1 MKKKWNVKIDG
12 RNLDQTE
19 IIDTLLESRGIDD
32 VTDFLHPSDDDML
45 PLEKLRNID
54 KAAKVIL
61 NGVDDIDSA
70 FLVYFDTDSDG
81 CTAGSIAT
89 RYLEHLGANVFTYI
103 NEGKK
108 HGIEDFDT
116 DMLDDVDIVWIVD
129 SIQNSIEPYKKFLDK
144 NVRIVITDHH
154 LIDDKLR
161 KEMENLGI
169 VLVSSAIDYE
179 NPALS
184 GSGVTWK
191 LCQYMDYMNLD
202 DYSDKLID
210 LAATGLIADM
220 CDMTSK
226 ENRVICDKAFKNLRN
241 LGIKKINGG
250 YAFVARNVSFGVAPK
265 INAANRTNH
274 NDLAMRVFLSDDE
287 DEIAEI
293 IKGLNACRDE
303 QNEIVGRILP
313 SLEEQAQEQLDNK
326 CMFFFIPDDTEASVS
341 GLIGNKL
348 LEKYN
353 RPLMVLKKR
362 DENYE
367 GSMRAVGVTSFKEYC
382 DDTGI
387 GWCSGHEN
395 AAGIGIPIAH
405 FEEFKAAILEE
416 LADVEFVC
424 ETSADIQLDVR
435 QVTDGLVKNLNV
447 LNRISGT
454 GFEPITVMI
463 ETNDYEVSNMSK
475 GKHLKIIDNNTG
487 MIFVKWNYCG
497 SWNFDGTFKAI
508 GTLEK
513 AHYGRY
519 DYIQLTIQDFKV
531 DKEEEL

>member
-12 RNLDQTE
+12 RNLDSTE
-19 IIDTLLESRGIDD
+19 IIDTLLENRGIDD
-32 VTDFLHPSDDDML
+32 VTEFLHPSEDDVL

-54 KAAKVIL
+54 KAAQVIL
-61 NGVDDIDSA
+61 NGVDDIDTV
-70 FLVYFDTDSDG
+70 FLVYYDTDSDG

-103 NEGKK
+103 NEKK
-108 HGIEDFDT
+108 DHGIKNFDT
-116 DMLDDVDIVWIVD
+116 DLLNDVDIVWIVD
-129 SIQNSIEPYKKFLDK
+129 SIQDSIEPYKRFLDK
-144 NVRIVITDHH
+144 NVQIVITDHH
-154 LIDDKLR
+154 LIKDELR
-161 KEMENLGI
+161 KKVEDLGI
-169 VLVSSAIDYE
+169 ILVSSAVDYE

-202 DYSDKLID
+202 DYSDKMID
-210 LAATGLIADM
+210 LAAVGLIADM
-220 CDMTSK
+220 SDMMSK
-226 ENRVICDKAFKNLRN
+226 ENRAICDKAFKSLHN

-250 YAFVARNVSFGVAPK
+250 YAFVSRNVSFGIAPK
-265 INAANRTNH
+265 INAANRVNH
-274 NDLAMRVFLSDDE
+274 NDLAMNVFLSDDE

-293 IKGLNACRDE
+293 IKGLNDCREE
-303 QNEIVGRILP
+303 QNKIVAEIMP
-313 SLEEQAQEQLDNK
+313 KLEEQAQEQLENK

-353 RPLMVLKKR
+353 RPLLVLKKYGN
-362 DENYE
+362 EFS
-367 GSMRAVGVTSFKEYC
+367 GSMRAIGVTSFKEYC
-382 DDTGI
+382 DNTGI

-395 AAGIGIPIAH
+395 AAGIGIPIVQ
-405 FEEFKAAILEE
+405 FEEFKETILEE

-424 ETSADIQLDVR
+424 ETTADIQLDAK
-435 QVTDGLVKNLNV
+435 QITDNLIKDLNS

-454 GFEPITVMI
+454 GFEPIMVMI
-463 ETNDYEVSNMSK
+463 ETDDYEVSNMSK

-487 MIFVKWNYCG
+487 MIFVKWNYNG
-497 SWNFDGTFKAI
+497 SWDFNGTFKAI
-508 GTLEK
+508 GTIEK

-519 DYIQLTIQDFKV
+519 DYKQLTIQDWRC
-531 DKEEEL
+531 E

>member
-12 RNLDQTE
+12 RNLDSTE
-19 IIDTLLESRGIDD
+19 IIDTLLESRGIND
-32 VTDFLHPSDDDML
+32 VTEFLHPSEDDVL

-54 KAAKVIL
+54 KAAQVIL
-61 NGVDDIDSA
+61 DGVDDIDTV
-70 FLVYFDTDSDG
+70 FLVYYDTDSDG

-103 NEGKK
+103 NEKK
-108 HGIEDFDT
+108 DHGIKNFDT
-116 DMLDDVDIVWIVD
+116 DLLNDVDIVWIVD
-129 SIQNSIEPYKKFLDK
+129 SIQDSIEPYKRFLDK
-144 NVRIVITDHH
+144 NVQIVITDHH
-154 LIDDKLR
+154 LIKDELR
-161 KEMENLGI
+161 KEMEDLGI
-169 VLVSSAIDYE
+169 ILVSSAVDYE

-202 DYSDKLID
+202 DYSDKMID
-210 LAATGLIADM
+210 LAAVGLIADM
-220 CDMTSK
+220 SDMMSK
-226 ENRVICDKAFKNLRN
+226 ENRAICDKAFKSLHN

-250 YAFVARNVSFGVAPK
+250 YAFVSRNVSFGIAPK
-265 INAANRTNH
+265 INAANRVNH
-274 NDLAMRVFLSDDE
+274 NDLAMNVFLSDDE

-293 IKGLNACRDE
+293 IKGLNDCREE
-303 QNEIVGRILP
+303 QNKIVAEIMP
-313 SLEEQAQEQLDNK
+313 KLEEQAQEQLENK

-353 RPLMVLKKR
+353 RPLLVLKKYG
-362 DENYE
+362 DEFS
-367 GSMRAVGVTSFKEYC
+367 GSMRAIGVTSFKEYC
-382 DDTGI
+382 DNTGI

-395 AAGIGIPIAH
+395 AAGIGIPIIQ
-405 FEEFKAAILEE
+405 FKEFKTAILKE

-424 ETSADIQLDVR
+424 ETTADIQLDAK
-435 QVTDGLVKNLNV
+435 QITDNLIKDLNS

-454 GFEPITVMI
+454 GFEPIMVMI
-463 ETNDYEVSNMSK
+463 ETDDYEVGNMSK

-487 MIFVKWNYCG
+487 MIFIKWNYNG
-497 SWNFDGTFKAI
+497 SWDFNGTFKAI
-508 GTLEK
+508 GTIEK

-519 DYIQLTIQDFKV
+519 DYKQLTIQDWRC
-531 DKEEEL
+531 E

>member
-12 RNLDQTE
+12 RNLDSTE
-19 IIDTLLESRGIDD
+19 IIDTLLESRGIND
-32 VTDFLHPSDDDML
+32 VTEFLHPSEDDVL

-54 KAAKVIL
+54 KAAQVIL
-61 NGVDDIDSA
+61 DGVDDIDTV
-70 FLVYFDTDSDG
+70 FLVYYDTDSDG

-103 NEGKK
+103 NEKK
-108 HGIEDFDT
+108 DHGIKNFDT
-116 DMLDDVDIVWIVD
+116 DLLNDVDIVWIVD
-129 SIQNSIEPYKKFLDK
+129 SIQDSIEPYKRFLDK
-144 NVRIVITDHH
+144 NVQIVITDHH
-154 LIDDKLR
+154 LIKDELR
-161 KEMENLGI
+161 KEMEDLGI
-169 VLVSSAIDYE
+169 ILVSSAVDYE

-202 DYSDKLID
+202 DYSDKMID
-210 LAATGLIADM
+210 LAAVGLIADM
-220 CDMTSK
+220 SDMMSK
-226 ENRVICDKAFKNLRN
+226 ENRAICDKAFKSLHN

-250 YAFVARNVSFGVAPK
+250 YAFVSRNVSFGIAPK
-265 INAANRTNH
+265 INAANRVNH
-274 NDLAMRVFLSDDE
+274 NDLAMNVFLSDDE

-293 IKGLNACRDE
+293 IKGLNDCREE
-303 QNEIVGRILP
+303 QNKIVAEIMP
-313 SLEEQAQEQLDNK
+313 KLEEQAQEQLENK

-353 RPLMVLKKR
+353 RPLLVLKKYGN
-362 DENYE
+362 EFS
-367 GSMRAVGVTSFKEYC
+367 GSMRAIGVTSFKEYC
-382 DDTGI
+382 DNTGI

-395 AAGIGIPIAH
+395 AAGIGIPIIQ
-405 FEEFKAAILEE
+405 FEEFKTAILKE

-424 ETSADIQLDVR
+424 ETTADIQLDAK
-435 QVTDGLVKNLNV
+435 QITDNLIKDLNS

-454 GFEPITVMI
+454 GFEPIMVMI
-463 ETNDYEVSNMSK
+463 ETDDYEVGNMSK

-487 MIFVKWNYCG
+487 MIFVKWNYNG
-497 SWNFDGTFKAI
+497 SWNFNGTFKAI
-508 GTLEK
+508 GTIEK

-519 DYIQLTIQDFKV
+519 DYKQLTIQDWRC
-531 DKEEEL
+531 E

>member
-1 MKKKWNVKIDG
+1 MRKKWNIKIDG
-12 RNLDQTE
+12 RGLEQDE
-19 IIDTLLESRGIDD
+19 IIDSLLSSRNIDD
-32 VTDFLHPSDDDML
+32 LDSFLHPSEDDML
-45 PLEKLRNID
+45 PLEKLHNID
-54 KAAKVIL
+54 KAAQVIL
-61 NGVDDIDSA
+61 DGVDDIDSA

-103 NEGKK
+103 NEKK
-108 HGIEDFDT
+108 DHGIKNFDT
-116 DMLDDVDIVWIVD
+116 DLLDDVNIVWIVD
-129 SIQNSIEPYKKFLDK
+129 SIQDSIEPYKRFLDK
-144 NVRIVITDHH
+144 NVQIVITDHH
-154 LIDDKLR
+154 LINDELR
-161 KEMENLGI
+161 KEMEDSGI
-169 VLVSSAIDYE
+169 ILVSSAVNYE

-220 CDMTSK
+220 CDMLSK
-226 ENRVICDKAFKNLRN
+226 ENRAICNKAFKNLRN

-250 YAFVARNVSFGVAPK
+250 YAFVARNVSFGIAPK

-274 NDLAMRVFLSDDE
+274 NDLAMQVFLSDDE
-287 DEIAEI
+287 DEIADI

-382 DDTGI
+382 DNTRI

-395 AAGIGIPIAH
+395 AAGIGIPIAQ
-405 FEEFKAAILEE
+405 FEKFKAAILEE

-424 ETSADIQLDVR
+424 ETSADIQLDAK
-435 QVTDGLVKNLNV
+435 QITDNLIKDLNS

-454 GFEPITVMI
+454 GFEPIMVMI
-463 ETNDYEVSNMSK
+463 ETDDYEISNMSK

-487 MIFVKWNYCG
+487 MIFVKWNYNG
-497 SWNFDGTFKAI
+497 SWDFNGTFKAI
-508 GTLEK
+508 GTIEK

-519 DYIQLTIQDFKV
+519 DYKQLTIQDWRC
-531 DKEEEL
+531 E

>member
-1 MKKKWNVKIDG
+1 MRKKWNIKIDG
-12 RNLDQTE
+12 RGLEQDE
-19 IIDTLLESRGIDD
+19 IIDSLLSSRNIEDLD
-32 VTDFLHPSDDDML
+32 SFLHPSEDDML
-45 PLEKLRNID
+45 PLEKLHNID
-54 KAAKVIL
+54 KAAQVIL
-61 NGVDDIDSA
+61 DGVDDIDSA

-103 NEGKK
+103 NEKK
-108 HGIEDFDT
+108 DHGIKNFDT
-116 DMLDDVDIVWIVD
+116 DLLDNIDIVWIVD
-129 SIQNSIEPYKKFLDK
+129 SIQDSIESYKRFLDK
-144 NVRIVITDHH
+144 NVQIVITDHH
-154 LIDDKLR
+154 LIKDELR
-161 KEMENLGI
+161 KEMEDLGI
-169 VLVSSAIDYE
+169 ILVSSAVDYE

-220 CDMTSK
+220 CDMLSK
-226 ENRVICDKAFKNLRN
+226 ENRAICDKAFKNLRN

-250 YAFVARNVSFGVAPK
+250 YAFVARNVSFGIAPK

-274 NDLAMRVFLSDDE
+274 NDLAMQVFLSDDE
-287 DEIAEI
+287 DEIVEI

-382 DDTGI
+382 DNTGI

-395 AAGIGIPIAH
+395 AAGIGIPIAQ
-405 FEEFKAAILEE
+405 FEEFKTKILDA
-416 LADVEFVC
+416 LSDVEFVC
-424 ETSADIQLDVR
+424 ETSADIQLDAK
-435 QVTDGLVKNLNV
+435 QITDNLIKDLNS

-454 GFEPITVMI
+454 GFEPIMVMI
-463 ETNDYEVSNMSK
+463 ETDDYEVSNMSK

-487 MIFVKWNYCG
+487 MIFVKWNYNG
-497 SWNFDGTFKAI
+497 SWDFNGTFKAI
-508 GTLEK
+508 GTIEK

-519 DYIQLTIQDFKV
+519 DYKQLTIQDWRC
-531 DKEEEL
+531 E

>member
-12 RNLDQTE
+12 RNLDSTE
-19 IIDTLLESRGIDD
+19 IIDTLLENRGIDD
-32 VTDFLHPSDDDML
+32 VTEFLHPSEDDVL

-54 KAAKVIL
+54 KAAQVIL
-61 NGVDDIDSA
+61 DGVDDIDSA

-103 NEGKK
+103 NEKK
-108 HGIEDFDT
+108 DHGIKNFDT
-116 DMLDDVDIVWIVD
+116 DLLDDVDIVWIVD
-129 SIQNSIEPYKKFLDK
+129 SIQDSIEPYKRFLDK
-144 NVRIVITDHH
+144 NVQIVITDHH
-154 LIDDKLR
+154 LIKDELR
-161 KEMENLGI
+161 KEMEYLGI
-169 VLVSSAIDYE
+169 ILVSSAVDYE

-220 CDMTSK
+220 CDMLSK
-226 ENRVICDKAFKNLRN
+226 ENRAICDKAFKNLRN

-250 YAFVARNVSFGVAPK
+250 YAFVARNVSFGIAPK

-274 NDLAMRVFLSDDE
+274 NDLAMQVFLSDDE
-287 DEIAEI
+287 DEIVEI

-353 RPLMVLKKR
+353 RPLLVLKKYG
-362 DENYE
+362 DEFS
-367 GSMRAVGVTSFKEYC
+367 GSMRAIGVTSFKEYC
-382 DDTGI
+382 DNTGI

-395 AAGIGIPIAH
+395 AAGIGIPIAQ
-405 FEEFKAAILEE
+405 FEEFKTKILDA
-416 LADVEFVC
+416 LSDVEFVC
-424 ETSADIQLDVR
+424 ETSADIQLNAK
-435 QVTDGLVKNLNV
+435 QITDNLIKDLNS

-454 GFEPITVMI
+454 GFEPIMVMI
-463 ETNDYEVSNMSK
+463 ETDDYEVSNMSK

-487 MIFVKWNYCG
+487 MIFVKWNYNG
-497 SWNFDGTFKAI
+497 SWDFNGTFKAI
-508 GTLEK
+508 GTIEK

-519 DYIQLTIQDFKV
+519 DYKQLTIQDWRC
-531 DKEEEL
+531 E